1 MDRHLEVL
9 DIEDSTRRSYVGYI
23 DRYIRPVLGPMPAAR
38 VTGEVLD
45 SLYAQLRRCRD
56 RCGGRAMPVHHR
68 TTAPHE
74 CDERCRPHE
83 CRPLAA
89 STVRQIHWILSGAFE
104 RAVRWNWVGVSPLRA
119 AEPPA
124 PPTPNPQPP
133 TADEAARIINDA
145 WSDPAWGTFLWVAM
159 TTGARRGELCGL
171 RRSYLDVPNR
181 MITVP
186 RSVYGPRKAMRE
198 KDTKTHQQRRLSLD
212 AETVELLCLHLRR
225 QDQDAAKLGI
235 TIAPDAFLFSQ
246 DPDCATPWVPDTV
259 TQRYGRQMARLG
271 IDSTLHKLRHYN
283 ATELLAAGVDLRTVA
298 GRIGHGGGGV
308 TTLRVYAAWVNEADQ
323 RAADKL
329 AKRMSR
335 WNGTSGRSGDSTPQG
350 ANDG

>member
-1 MDRHLEVL
+1 MRVRVYAGVDPVTGRQLYLTEQVPPGPRAAAEAEKVRTRLLNQVDERRNPRTRSTVNQLMDRYLEVL

-56 RCGGRAMPVHHR
+56 RCGGRAMPVRHR
-68 TTAPHE
+68 TRTPHE

-133 TADEAARIINDA
+133 TADEAARI
-145 WSDPAWGTFLWVAM
+145 S
-159 TTGARRGELCGL
+159 TTPGAIRPGGPSCG
-171 RRSYLDVPNR
+171 RP
-181 MITVP
+181 
-186 RSVYGPRKAMRE
+186 
-198 KDTKTHQQRRLSLD
+198 
-212 AETVELLCLHLRR
+212 
-225 QDQDAAKLGI
+225 
-235 TIAPDAFLFSQ
+235 
-246 DPDCATPWVPDTV
+246 
-259 TQRYGRQMARLG
+259 
-271 IDSTLHKLRHYN
+271 
-283 ATELLAAGVDLRTVA
+283 
-298 GRIGHGGGGV
+298 
-308 TTLRVYAAWVNEADQ
+308 
-323 RAADKL
+323 
-329 AKRMSR
+329 
-335 WNGTSGRSGDSTPQG
+335 
-350 ANDG
+350 